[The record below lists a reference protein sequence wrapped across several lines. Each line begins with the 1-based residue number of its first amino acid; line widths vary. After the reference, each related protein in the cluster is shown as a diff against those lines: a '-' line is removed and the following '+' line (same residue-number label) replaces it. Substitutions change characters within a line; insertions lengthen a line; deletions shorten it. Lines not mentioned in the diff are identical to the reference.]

1 MSLMALAAFM
11 NPACLQREEGTLE
24 SGIEMEAFLR
34 DVEKRAYRIT
44 VASIRDAD
52 EALDIVQEAMIN
64 LVRKYSDRSAEEW
77 RPLFYRILK
86 NKIRDWQRRGI
97 VRGRVMSFFGGQEGE
112 TYDPVAQA
120 VGPRAA
126 NPDDAVA
133 RSDAMDALEEALAD
147 LPRRQREA
155 FMLRNFEGLSVAETA
170 TAMGCSDGSVK
181 THYSRA
187 VHRLRDLLGEHF

>member
-1 MSLMALAAFM
+1 
-11 NPACLQREEGTLE
+11 
-24 SGIEMEAFLR
+24 MEAFLR

-120 VGPRAA
+120 AGPRAA

>member
-1 MSLMALAAFM
+1 MALAAFM

>member
-112 TYDPVAQA
+112 TYDPDVLCRH
-120 VGPRAA
+120 VG
-126 NPDDAVA
+126 DDVHAIA
-133 RSDAMDALEEALAD
+133 RFRVEKTLMH
-147 LPRRQREA
+147 LPYFAEA
-155 FMLRNFEGLSVAETA
+155 FGCPAGSRMSRPEDARCVIYGPEAKPKVGSGVA
-170 TAMGCSDGSVK
+170 
-181 THYSRA
+181 HA
-187 VHRLRDLLGEHF
+187 VMAADSGK

>member
-1 MSLMALAAFM
+1 MALAAFM

-120 VGPRAA
+120 AGPRAA